1 MTVTARFFAV
11 LRERMGQAAMQ
22 VQMAPGATVAM
33 LWEKIVAERP
43 ELRDLRGATRFAVNG
58 QYATPETRL
67 HDGDE
72 VAFLPPM
79 SGGEG

>member
-11 LRERMGQAAMQ
+11 LRERMGQAATQ
-22 VQMAPGATVAM
+22 VQMAPGASVTM
-33 LWEKIVAERP
+33 LWEKVVAGRP
-43 ELRDLRGATRFAVNG
+43 ELRDLRAATRFAVNG
-58 QYATPETRL
+58 QYATPETPL

-79 SGGEG
+79 SGGGA